1 MMAYWPNG
9 GGAPC
14 LLVSASPVIAP
25 LAVRLASMASTLW
38 RGIHGAEALV
48 P

>member
-14 LLVSASPVIAP
+14 PLVSASPVIAP
-25 LAVRLASMASTLW
+25 LAMSAASVASTLW
-38 RGIHGAEALV
+38 RGTLGAGAFV